1 MLDLESIYL
10 YFLSLKKITIKTI
23 RGFFF
28 STPFYNKRLVTEIP
42 SRFFFYPNPYLL
54 SPFLNHK
61 ETLLKISKFEANY
74 FWNNSKSKSDIKNL
88 HSFLWLN
95 LIDRKNDKESMKKIV
110 SDWIKIYG
118 NYKKEI
124 WDENIL
130 SKRIIAWISNAD
142 LFLDKKEDKF
152 LKFFTTFLIKQIN
165 FIKKNLNIV
174 SYDTTKIS
182 CLASIILSGLVF
194 KEYYQN
200 YNFGMRELKK
210 IIINF
215 FDKDGFPKNRNPEHL
230 ILFLQY
236 FIIIKEWIK
245 NGQESVPDYLNDI
258 IDRNMICL
266 NSLKNENKNL
276 PLFNG
281 TTEKNL
287 DSFFLYLS
295 KLNYIFDK
303 KLKIVGQIQIV
314 NNKKN
319 TLYFDSGEPPIYEH
333 SKDYQSGPLSFE
345 FFYEDNKIITNCG
358 YGRKISKK
366 TQLISK
372 FTSAQSTLC
381 LNDTSVVKFQRN
393 NLINKTFGST
403 INDGFK
409 ISDSIREE
417 NKNDI
422 YIAATHNAYLSRYGY
437 LHKREI
443 KILKKSGIVN
453 GVDTLIKKRNTP
465 QGLGFSIRFH
475 IYPGISAIKTLSG
488 QSILLQINQ
497 KKSWMLISD
506 SHNLE
511 IEKGLFMGRNKVVS
525 NNCAVI
531 YGNTNQQ
538 DTCIKWEL
546 KRSV

>member
-1 MLDLESIYL
+1 MLDLKSIYL
-10 YFLSLKKITIKTI
+10 YFLSIKKVSIKTI
-23 RGFFF
+23 RRFFF
-28 STPFYNKRLVTEIP
+28 STTFYNKRLLTENP

-61 ETLLKISKFEANY
+61 ESLLKISKFEANY
-74 FWNNSKSKSDIKNL
+74 FWNNIKNTSEKKNL
-88 HSFLWLN
+88 HGFLWLN
-95 LIDRKNDKESMKKIV
+95 LIDRKNEKDSIKKIV
-110 SDWIKIYG
+110 NDWIKRYG
-118 NYKKEI
+118 NYRKEI

-152 LKFFTTFLIKQIN
+152 QKFFTGSLIKQVN
-165 FIKKNLNIV
+165 FLKKNLNII
-174 SYDTTKIS
+174 SYDTTRIS

-194 KEYYQN
+194 REYYLN

-210 IIINF
+210 IIDSF
-215 FDKDGFPKNRNPEHL
+215 FDKNGFPKNRNPENL

-236 FIIIKEWIK
+236 FIIIKEWTQ
-245 NGQESVPDYLNDI
+245 NAQEVVPDYLNDI
-258 IDRNMICL
+258 IDKNLICL
-266 NSLKNENKNL
+266 NSLKNESKRL

-287 DSFFLYLS
+287 DGFFLYLS
-295 KLNYIFDK
+295 KLNYVFDK
-303 KLKIVGQIQIV
+303 KLKLVGQIQIIK
-314 NNKKN
+314 NKKSI
-319 TLYFDSGEPPIYEH
+319 LYFDSGEPPIYEY
-333 SKDYQSGPLSFE
+333 SKDYQCGPLSFE
-345 FFYEDNKIITNCG
+345 YFYDDNKIITNCG

-403 INDGFK
+403 ISDGFK
-409 ISDSIREE
+409 IFESKREE
-417 NKNDI
+417 SKNSI
-422 YIAATHNAYLSRYGY
+422 YVSAIHNAYLSKYGY

-443 KILKKSGIVN
+443 KVLKKNGDVN
-453 GVDTLIKKRNTP
+453 GVDTLIKKKNTTKI
-465 QGLGFSIRFH
+465 LSFSIRFH
-475 IYPGISAIKTLSG
+475 IYPGITAIKTLSG

-497 KKSWMLISD
+497 KKSWILVSE

-511 IEKGLFMGRNKVVS
+511 VEKGLFMGRNKLVS
-525 NNCAVI
+525 NDCAVI
-531 YGNTNQQ
+531 YGNTDHQ

-546 KRSV
+546 KRSI